1 MEGIVGIT
9 VGMDGNGGMVNL
21 GTAGMVG
28 TTEGKP
34 GIDGSGGRVAVGMV
48 GMAGTVGIGGS

>member
-1 MEGIVGIT
+1 MEGIVGIV

-28 TTEGKP
+28 TTTEGKP
-34 GIDGSGGRVAVGMV
+34 GIDGSGGRVAVGM
-48 GMAGTVGIGGS
+48 AGNVGIGGS